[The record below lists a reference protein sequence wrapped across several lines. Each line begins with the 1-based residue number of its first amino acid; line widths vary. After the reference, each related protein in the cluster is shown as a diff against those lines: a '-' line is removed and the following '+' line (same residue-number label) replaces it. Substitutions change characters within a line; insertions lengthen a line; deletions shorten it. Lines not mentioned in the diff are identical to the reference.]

1 MGLLVDGHWSSAWYD
16 TSKSNGKFVREI
28 ARFRNWI
35 TVDGAPGPTGAG
47 GFTPESGRYHLYV
60 SYACPWAHR
69 TLIFRHLKGLDE
81 HITVSVV
88 HPLMLEHGWT
98 FELDEF
104 GASGDHLL
112 GKSYLHQVYT
122 ESTPAATGRVTVPVL
137 WDKHRGCIVSNESS
151 EIIRM
156 FNTAFDG
163 LTGNERDYF
172 PKDMRTEIEA
182 VNADIYDN
190 INNGVYLAGF
200 ATTTKAYEEAV
211 TNLFAALDRMEARL
225 QTNRYLLGS
234 RLTEADWRLF
244 VTLIRFDA
252 VYVGHFKCN
261 IRRIADYPA
270 LHGFTCDLY
279 QMPGIADTVVMS
291 HIKQH
296 YYASHPTVNP
306 TGIVPIGPVLDFTV
320 PHGREALTS

>member
-1 MGLLVDGHWSSAWYD
+1 MGLLVEGQWSSEWYD
-16 TSKSNGKFVREI
+16 TSKSDGKFVRDS

-47 GFTPESGRYHLYV
+47 GFTPDSGRYHLYV

-81 HITVSVV
+81 HISVSVV
-88 HPLMLEHGWT
+88 HPLMLENGWT
-98 FELDEF
+98 FETDEF
-104 GASGDHLL
+104 GASGDDVL
-112 GKSYLHQVYT
+112 GKSLLHQVYT
-122 ESTPAATGRVTVPVL
+122 ASAPKATGRVTVPVL
-137 WDKHRGCIVSNESS
+137 WDKQQGCIVSNESS

-156 FNTAFDG
+156 FNSAFDG
-163 LTGNERDYF
+163 LTGNDRDFY
-172 PKDMRTEIEA
+172 PEDLRAEIDA
-182 VNADIYDN
+182 VNADVYYN
-190 INNGVYLAGF
+190 INNGVYMSGF
-200 ATTTKAYEEAV
+200 ATTPMAYEEAV
-211 TNLFAALDRMEARL
+211 SNLFAALDRMEARL
-225 QTNRYLLGS
+225 QKTRYLVGS

-270 LHGFTCDLY
+270 LHMFTCELY
-279 QMPGIADTVVMS
+279 QMPGIAETVVMP

-320 PHGREALTS
+320 PHGRDMLAG